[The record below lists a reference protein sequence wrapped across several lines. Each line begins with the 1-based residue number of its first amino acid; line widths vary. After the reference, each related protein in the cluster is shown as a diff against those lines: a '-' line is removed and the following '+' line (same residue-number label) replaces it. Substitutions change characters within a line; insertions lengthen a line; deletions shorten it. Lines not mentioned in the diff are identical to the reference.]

1 MYNPGAK
8 RRGQLLSSYLR
19 NGYSMSTHHVHQPI
33 KSDDQA
39 YTSTQSSMLIVL
51 SITSVV
57 MIAEI
62 IGGLLANSLALLS
75 DAGHMLTDILALGL
89 SIIAMRFARKPP
101 TASKTFGFYRL
112 EILAAFFNG
121 MLLFFISFYIFYEA
135 YNRLHHPEEIKGLF
149 MIVVAAIG
157 LLANGVGIV
166 ILRKSALRNLNVKS
180 AFFHIVGDT
189 ISSGGVIVGGLVIL
203 STGWYIVDSLIGV
216 FIGMLILRGAY
227 SLVRESIDIF
237 LEATPKDIDVE
248 KMLSDLHKIEGVKD
262 IHHLHLWTITSGIYA
277 MSAHVLIKDLLVSRS
292 AQILRQI
299 ETLLQSKY
307 NMEHTTIQFESE
319 SCGDDVVKDT
329 VS

>member
-1 MYNPGAK
+1 
-8 RRGQLLSSYLR
+8 
-19 NGYSMSTHHVHQPI
+19 MSTHHVHQPI
-33 KSDDQA
+33 KSDDKA
-39 YTSTQSSMLIVL
+39 YASTQSSMLIVL

-75 DAGHMLTDILALGL
+75 DAGHMLTDILALAL
-89 SIIAMRFARKPP
+89 SIIAMRFAQRPP

-121 MLLFFISFYIFYEA
+121 ILLLFISFYIFYEA
-135 YNRLHHPEEIKGLF
+135 YQRLVHPEEIKGLF
-149 MIVVAAIG
+149 MLVVAVIG

-189 ISSGGVIVGGLVIL
+189 ISSGGVIVGGLIIL
-203 STGWYIVDSLIGV
+203 YTGWYIVDSLIGV
-216 FIGMLILRGAY
+216 FIGILILRGAY
-227 SLVRESIDIF
+227 SLVRESVDIF
-237 LEATPKDIDVE
+237 LEATPKDINVE
-248 KMLSDLHKIEGVKD
+248 KMLDDLHKIEGVKD
-262 IHHLHLWTITSGIYA
+262 IHHLHLWTITSGVYA
-277 MSAHVLIKDLLVSRS
+277 MSAHFLIKDLLVSRS
-292 AQILRQI
+292 AQILRKI

-319 SCGDDVVKDT
+319 SCGDDVVKDV

>member
-1 MYNPGAK
+1 
-8 RRGQLLSSYLR
+8 
-19 NGYSMSTHHVHQPI
+19 
-33 KSDDQA
+33 
-39 YTSTQSSMLIVL
+39 
-51 SITSVV
+51 
-57 MIAEI
+57 
-62 IGGLLANSLALLS
+62 
-75 DAGHMLTDILALGL
+75 
-89 SIIAMRFARKPP
+89 MRFAQKPP

-121 MLLFFISFYIFYEA
+121 ILLLFISFYIFYEA
-135 YNRLHHPEEIKGLF
+135 YQRLVHPEEIKGLF
-149 MIVVAAIG
+149 MLVVAAIG
-157 LLANGVGIV
+157 LVANVVGIV
-166 ILRKSALRNLNVKS
+166 ILRKSALKNLNVKS
-180 AFFHIVGDT
+180 AFFHMVGDT
-189 ISSGGVIVGGLVIL
+189 ISSVGVIAGGLVIL
-203 STGWYIVDSLIGV
+203 YTGWNLADSLIGI

-292 AQILRQI
+292 AEILRQI

-319 SCGDDVVKDT
+319 PCGDDVVKDV

>member
-1 MYNPGAK
+1 M
-8 RRGQLLSSYLR
+8 
-19 NGYSMSTHHVHQPI
+19 TVHHIHQPV
-33 KSDDQA
+33 KSDNRR
-39 YTSTQSSMLIVL
+39 YSSTQRNLLIVL
-51 SITSVV
+51 SITAVV

-89 SIIAMRFARKPP
+89 SIVAMRFAQRPP

-135 YNRLHHPEEIKGLF
+135 YHRLVHPEEIKGLF
-149 MIVVAAIG
+149 MLVVAAIG
-157 LLANGVGIV
+157 ILANGAGIV
-166 ILRKSALRNLNVKS
+166 ILRKSALRNLNVRS

-189 ISSGGVIVGGLVIL
+189 ISSGGVIVGGLLIL
-203 STGWYIVDSLIGV
+203 YTGWYLVDSLIAI

-237 LEATPKDIDVE
+237 LEATPKDINVE
-248 KMLSDLHKIEGVKD
+248 KMLDDLRKIEGVKE

-277 MSAHVLIKDLLVSRS
+277 MSAHVLIEDLLVSRS
-292 AQILRQI
+292 AQILQEI
-299 ETLLQSKY
+299 ERLLQGKY
-307 NMEHTTIQFESE
+307 DMEHTTIQFESE
-319 SCGDDVVKDT
+319 SCGDDLLKAT
-329 VS
+329 VSQECIGKDDGY

>member
-1 MYNPGAK
+1 
-8 RRGQLLSSYLR
+8 
-19 NGYSMSTHHVHQPI
+19 MSTHHIHQPI
-33 KSDDQA
+33 KSDDRS
-39 YTSTQSSMLIVL
+39 YSSTQSSMLIVL
-51 SITSVV
+51 SITALV

-89 SIIAMRFARKPP
+89 TIVAMRFAQKSP

-121 MLLFFISFYIFYEA
+121 ILLFFISFYIFYEA
-135 YNRLHHPEEIKGLF
+135 YQRLVHPEEIKGFF
-149 MIVVAAIG
+149 MLVVAAIG
-157 LLANGVGIV
+157 LLANGAGIV

-203 STGWYIVDSLIGV
+203 YTGWNLVDPLIGI

-248 KMLSDLHKIEGVKD
+248 KMLSDLHKIEGIKD
-262 IHHLHLWTITSGIYA
+262 IHHLHLWAITSGIYA

-292 AQILRQI
+292 AQILNEI
-299 ETLLQSKY
+299 EELLQGKY
-307 NMEHTTIQFESE
+307 SMEHTTIQFESE
-319 SCGDDVVKDT
+319 SCGDDLLKDT
-329 VS
+329 VVKQCIGTEHGY

>member
-1 MYNPGAK
+1 
-8 RRGQLLSSYLR
+8 L
-19 NGYSMSTHHVHQPI
+19 STHHIHQPI
-33 KSDDQA
+33 KSDDRA
-39 YTSTQSSMLIVL
+39 YSSTQSSMLIVL
-51 SITSVV
+51 SITALV

-75 DAGHMLTDILALGL
+75 DAGHMLTDILALSL
-89 SIIAMRFARKPP
+89 SIIAMRFAQKPP

-121 MLLFFISFYIFYEA
+121 ILLLFISFYIFYEA
-135 YNRLHHPEEIKGLF
+135 YQRLVHPEEIKGLF
-149 MIVVAAIG
+149 MLVVAAIG
-157 LLANGVGIV
+157 LLANGIGIV

-189 ISSGGVIVGGLVIL
+189 ISSGGVIVGGLVIIY
-203 STGWYIVDSLIGV
+203 TGWNLVDSLIGI

-227 SLVRESIDIF
+227 SLVRESVDIF

-277 MSAHVLIKDLLVSRS
+277 MSAHVLIEDLLVSRS
-292 AQILRQI
+292 VQILQKI
-299 ETLLQSKY
+299 EGLLQGEY
-307 NMEHTTIQFESE
+307 GMEHTTIQFESE
-319 SCGDDVVKDT
+319 SCGDGLLKDNI
-329 VS
+329 SQASIGEGNGY